1 MSRGLKALRTGALIS
16 LFGFGIGLVKLT
28 AGPVAI
34 PPEMQ
39 LAPLPAQTLTPN
51 ANPTTTAKVELGRL
65 LFFDPILSSTRDVS
79 CATCHHPRY
88 GWGDGR
94 STPIGTGG
102 VGIGPARMVREAT
115 ASPVMERNTPSLLN
129 IGFAGMVSGRPY
141 DPSSAPMFWDGRV
154 QGLEAQAI
162 VPIRTQ
168 GELCGA
174 GCHEDTAVE
183 NAVRRVNEISEYR
196 RRFAASYGGSES
208 SRVTAEQLAQV
219 LAAFER
225 SLVTAPSPF
234 DRYLKGDASAISEEA
249 RQGMRVFETAG
260 CIQCHGGPLFSDY
273 KMHFIGVVENGRQ
286 TRRQFRTPTLR
297 NLNLTAPYMHNGSQ
311 RTVRDVLVFYEA
323 MGDAVSETLDG
334 GDTSAAMPL
343 DPLLKHLNLGAD
355 DFPALEAFLDSLNS
369 EGFPKSIPQTVP
381 SGLQIDR

>member
-1 MSRGLKALRTGALIS
+1 MSRGLKALGSGLLLCLGVWGVGAVES
-16 LFGFGIGLVKLT
+16 V
-28 AGPVAI
+28 AAPVAI

-39 LAPLPAQTLTPN
+39 LAPLPSQTLAPK

-65 LFFDPILSSTRDVS
+65 LIFDPILSSTRDVS

-102 VGIGPARMVREAT
+102 VGIGPERRVREAT
-115 ASPVMERNTPSLLN
+115 ATPVLDRNTPSLLN

-141 DPSSAPMFWDGRV
+141 DSSSAPMFWDGRV

-162 VPIRTQ
+162 MPIRTQ
-168 GELCGA
+168 GELCGT
-174 GCHEDTAVE
+174 GCHEDDAVE
-183 NAVRRVNEISEYR
+183 NAVKRVNEIPEYR
-196 RRFAASYGGSES
+196 RLFAAAYGGSES
-208 SRVTAEQLAQV
+208 SQVKAEQLAQA

-234 DRYLKGDASAISEEA
+234 DRYLKGDASAILEEA
-249 RQGMRVFETAG
+249 RRGMRVFETAG
-260 CIQCHGGPLFSDY
+260 CIQCHGGPMFSDY
-273 KMHFIGVVENGRQ
+273 KLHFIGVVENGRQ
-286 TRRQFRTPTLR
+286 IRRQFRTPTLR
-297 NLNLTAPYMHNGSQ
+297 NLNHTAPYMHNGSQ

-323 MGDAVSETLDG
+323 LADVVSETLDG

-355 DFPALEAFLDSLNS
+355 DFPALEAFLETLNS
-369 EGFPKSIPQTVP
+369 REFPRDIPRVVP
-381 SGLQIDR
+381 SGLRVDR

>member
-1 MSRGLKALRTGALIS
+1 MSRRLKALGTGLLLCLGVSKGGMMESVA
-16 LFGFGIGLVKLT
+16 
-28 AGPVAI
+28 APVAF

-39 LAPLPAQTLTPN
+39 LAPLPSQTTAPKN
-51 ANPTTTAKVELGRL
+51 NPTTTAKVELGRL
-65 LFFDPILSSTRDVS
+65 LFFDPILSSTRNVS

-102 VGIGPARMVREAT
+102 VGIGPARTIRETT
-115 ASPVMERNTPSLLN
+115 ASPVLERNSPSLLN
-129 IGFAGMVSGRPY
+129 VGFAGMVSGKPY
-141 DPSSAPMFWDGRV
+141 DPSSATMFWDGRV

-174 GCHEDTAVE
+174 ACREDTAVE
-183 NAVRRVNEISEYR
+183 TAVKRVNDIPEYR
-196 RRFAASYGGSES
+196 RRFAAAYGGSES
-208 SRVTAEQLAQV
+208 SMVTAEQLAQV

-234 DRYLKGDASAISEEA
+234 DRFLKGDASAISEEA
-249 RQGMRVFETAG
+249 RRGMRVFEEAG

-273 KMHFIGVVENGRQ
+273 KLHFIGVVESGQ
-286 TRRQFRTPTLR
+286 VTRRPFRTPTLR
-297 NLNLTAPYMHNGSQ
+297 NLNHTAPYMHNGSQ
-311 RTVRDVLVFYEA
+311 RTLRDVLVFYEA
-323 MGDAVSETLDG
+323 LGDAVSETLDG
-334 GDTSAAMPL
+334 GDTSAAIPL

-355 DFPALEAFLDSLNS
+355 DFPALEAFLDTLNS
-369 EGFPKSIPQTVP
+369 KEFPQHIPKTVP
-381 SGLQIDR
+381 SGLEVER